1 MGISAE
7 DSESSRLLTTTS
19 TGSARK
25 VPEDSY
31 HFAYII
37 YFTLGIGFLF
47 PWNAFITAVDYFS
60 YIYPDVSVDRI
71 FAVVYMVV
79 ALVCL
84 LLVISYA
91 HKSTAAVRI
100 NVGLAIF
107 VVSLLVVPIM
117 DAVYI
122 KGQRG
127 LYSGFYVTV
136 VAIAL
141 SGLGDALVQGGVIG
155 SAGEMPERYMQAV
168 VAGTAAS
175 GTRILIPCGNYRF
188 FISIGIAYNL
198 FS

>member
-1 MGISAE
+1 MGISGE

-19 TGSARK
+19 TGSPCK
-25 VPEDSY
+25 IPKDSY

-37 YFTLGIGFLF
+37 YFTLGAGFLL

-60 YIYPDVSVDRI
+60 YLYPDVSVDRI

-79 ALVCL
+79 ALFCL
-84 LLVISYA
+84 LLIIAYT
-91 HKSTAAVRI
+91 HKSDAFVRI
-100 NVGLAIF
+100 NIGMAIF
-107 VVSLLVVPIM
+107 IVGLLVVPIM
-117 DAVYI
+117 DVVYI
-122 KGQRG
+122 KGQTG

-136 VAIAL
+136 AAVGL

-175 GTRILIPCGNYRF
+175 GMQILKTRWFPY
-188 FISIGIAYNL
+188 
-198 FS
+198 